1 MAYAV
6 LSKLWTLKQSGRLS
20 LELADL
26 AVDRCVWG
34 KVVRFFLNGMTTDRD
49 SGCPLSSSF
58 SMRVKIL
65 RSFMAVASTVSF
77 RSASPLLAMCS

>member
-34 KVVRFFLNGMTTDRD
+34 KVVRFFLMG
-49 SGCPLSSSF
+49 
-58 SMRVKIL
+58 
-65 RSFMAVASTVSF
+65 
-77 RSASPLLAMCS
+77 